1 MNGPALS
8 RINPT
13 NRYELSMR
21 FFKKKSISGIGVQ
34 KILTRTAGVFLCK
47 PAAAFVITILIF
59 TAGLPL
65 EVLPEAKKEAPYIF
79 FSHSDFT
86 SLGPDERLSWINS
99 LSREPSSELIRIT
112 EPLPDTILPPDMAS
126 PVFVWEDTAQSSAWL
141 VTLQKDEKIILR
153 GVMNTQWW
161 IPEKDIWDRVKAS
174 AGPGSFELII
184 EGIGGWTGRE
194 VLSRGR
200 SSLSF
205 SEDRVEARLMFMR
218 KPLPF
223 LEAKNHPEKTS
234 LLVGKLDSYQPP
246 EPLLSNPS
254 ICANCHSYSR
264 DGDFMTLDT
273 DYKGD
278 KGAFVFTPMDEDI
291 KINSSLVF
299 SWNALAPREPAAY
312 HMGLFAQVSPDG
324 RFIAGTVNETSVF
337 VMMDDVYFSQL
348 FFPATGQIGI
358 FDTRTKAFSLLPGA
372 DLEDRVQTAP
382 AWRPDGKALAFS
394 SVPVN
399 PELIQKV
406 VDKVILR
413 ESPKQTI
420 HELNQKYPV
429 QFDIYTLPFDQ
440 GKGGVAEPLPGAS
453 QNGVSNYFPRYSPDG
468 RWIVFAQS
476 PTGLVLQPGSR
487 LVLIPAKGGEA
498 RPLTS
503 NQAVMNS
510 WHSWSP
516 NSKWLVFT
524 CKANSPYTELYL
536 THIDE
541 KGDSSPALR
550 LFRFSSKDLAAMV
563 PEFVPRTGPLTK
575 KIAFDPEE
583 EAKGKSIAIDGR

>member
-1 MNGPALS
+1 
-8 RINPT
+8 
-13 NRYELSMR
+13 MR
-21 FFKKKSISGIGVQ
+21 FFKEKSISGIGIQ
-34 KILTRTAGVFLCK
+34 RPLAKAAGTPFFM
-47 PAAAFVITILIF
+47 PAAVFVLTLLIL

-65 EVLPEAKKEAPYIF
+65 DGLPDSKKKIPFIF

-86 SLGPDERLSWINS
+86 SLNPDERLLWIDS
-99 LSREPSSELIRIT
+99 ITREPSPALIRIK
-112 EPLPDTILPPDMAS
+112 EPLANTILPPDMAS
-126 PVFVWEDTAQSSAWL
+126 PVFVWEDAAQSSAWL
-141 VTLQKDEKIILR
+141 ITLQKDEEIILR
-153 GVMNTQWW
+153 AVLNTQWW
-161 IPEKDIWDRVKAS
+161 IPEEETWERVKTY
-174 AGPGSFELII
+174 AGSGSFELII
-184 EGIGGWTGRE
+184 EGVGGWTGRE

-200 SSLSF
+200 RPLSF
-205 SEDRVEARLMFMR
+205 SRDRVEARLMFMQ

-234 LLVGKLDSYQPP
+234 LLVGHLDSYQSP
-246 EPLLSNPS
+246 EPLLSNPPV
-254 ICANCHSYSR
+254 CANCHSYSR
-264 DGDFMTLDT
+264 DGNFMALDM

-278 KGAFVFTPMDEDI
+278 KGAFVFTSLDENI
-291 KINSSLVF
+291 KINNSLVF
-299 SWNALAPREPAAY
+299 SWNTLAPREPAAY

-324 RFIAGTVNETSVF
+324 RFMAATVNETSVF

-358 FDTRTKAFSLLPGA
+358 FDTRTKAFRLLPGA
-372 DLEDRVQTAP
+372 DREDRVQTAP

-406 VDKVILR
+406 VDKVILK
-413 ESPKQTI
+413 ESPQQTI

-429 QFDIYTLPFDQ
+429 QYDIYTLPFEQ
-440 GKGGVAEPLPGAS
+440 GGGGVAEPLPGAS
-453 QNGVSNYFPRYSPDG
+453 QNGYSNYFPRYSPDG
-468 RWIVFAQS
+468 RWIVFTQS

-541 KGDSSPALR
+541 KGESSPALR

-575 KIAFDPEE
+575 KMAFDPEE
-583 EAKGKSIAIDGR
+583 EAKGNSIAIDGR

>member
-1 MNGPALS
+1 
-8 RINPT
+8 
-13 NRYELSMR
+13 MR
-21 FFKKKSISGIGVQ
+21 FLKKKSISGTGIQ
-34 KILTRTAGVFLCK
+34 KPLPKAAGGTICK
-47 PAAAFVITILIF
+47 PAAVFVLTFLLL
-59 TAGLPL
+59 TAGMPL
-65 EVLPEAKKEAPYIF
+65 DVLPESGKEAPFIF
-79 FSHSDFT
+79 FSHSDFS
-86 SLGPDERLSWINS
+86 SLSPGEGLSWINS
-99 LSREPSSELIRIT
+99 LSRELPSELIRIK
-112 EPLPDTILPPDMAS
+112 EPLANTILPPDMAS
-126 PVFVWEDTAQSSAWL
+126 PVFVWEDTSQSSVWL
-141 VTLQKDEKIILR
+141 ITLQKDETIILR
-153 GVMNTQWW
+153 ALLNSPWW
-161 IPEKDIWDRVKAS
+161 IPEEDIWERVKAS

-184 EGIGGWTGRE
+184 EGAGGWTGRE

-200 SSLSF
+200 CSLSF
-205 SEDRVEARLMFMR
+205 SRDRVEARLMFMQ

-234 LLVGKLDSYQPP
+234 LLVGHLDSYQPP
-246 EPLLSNPS
+246 ESLLSNPP

-264 DGDFMTLDT
+264 DGNFMALDT
-273 DYKGD
+273 DYRGD
-278 KGAFVFTPMDEDI
+278 KGAFVFTSLDENI
-291 KINSSLVF
+291 KINNGLVF
-299 SWNALAPREPAAY
+299 SWNTLPPREPAAY

-324 RFIAGTVNETSVF
+324 RFIAATVNETSVF
-337 VMMDDVYFSQL
+337 VMMDDLYFSQL

-358 FDTRTKAFSLLPGA
+358 FDTRTRAFSLLPGA
-372 DLEDRVQTAP
+372 DRGDRVQTAP

-399 PELIQKV
+399 PALIQKV
-406 VDKVILR
+406 VEKVILK

-440 GKGGVAEPLPGAS
+440 GGGGVAEPLRGAS
-453 QNGVSNYFPRYSPDG
+453 QNGYSNYFPRYSPDG
-468 RWIVFAQS
+468 RWIVFTQS

-487 LVLIPAKGGEA
+487 LAIIPSEGGEA

-541 KGDSSPALR
+541 KGESSPALR

-563 PEFVPRTGPLTK
+563 PEFIPRTGPVTK

>member
-1 MNGPALS
+1 
-8 RINPT
+8 
-13 NRYELSMR
+13 MR
-21 FFKKKSISGIGVQ
+21 FFKKQSISGTGTQ
-34 KILTRTAGVFLCK
+34 KPLAKAAEDQFFN
-47 PAAAFVITILIF
+47 PAAVFVLTLLIL

-65 EVLPEAKKEAPYIF
+65 DIFPDSKKEMPFIF
-79 FSHSDFT
+79 FRHSDFT
-86 SLGPDERLSWINS
+86 SLSPEESLSWINS

-112 EPLPDTILPPDMAS
+112 EPMSNTILPLDLAS
-126 PVFVWEDTAQSSAWL
+126 PVFVWEDAAQRSAWL
-141 VTLQKDEKIILR
+141 ITLQKDEEIILR
-153 GVMNTQWW
+153 ALLNTQWW
-161 IPEKDIWDRVKAS
+161 IPEENIWERVKAS

-184 EGIGGWTGRE
+184 EGIGGWTGRD

-200 SSLSF
+200 SSLNF
-205 SEDRVEARLMFMR
+205 SRDRVEARLMFMQ

-234 LLVGKLDSYQPP
+234 LLVGHLDSYQPP
-246 EPLLSNPS
+246 ELLLSNPP

-264 DGDFMTLDT
+264 DGNFMALDT
-273 DYKGD
+273 DYRGD
-278 KGAFVFTPMDEDI
+278 KGAFVFTPLDENI
-291 KINSSLVF
+291 KINNSLVF
-299 SWNALAPREPAAY
+299 SWNTLAPREPAAY

-324 RFIAGTVNETSVF
+324 RFIAATVNETSVF
-337 VMMDDVYFSQL
+337 AMMDDVYFSQL

-358 FDTRTKAFSLLPGA
+358 FDTRTKAFTLLPGA
-372 DLEDRVQTAP
+372 DREDRVQTAP

-406 VDKVILR
+406 VDKVILK

-440 GKGGVAEPLPGAS
+440 GKGGGAEPLTGAS
-453 QNGVSNYFPRYSPDG
+453 QNGYSNYFPRYSPDG
-468 RWIVFAQS
+468 RWIVFTQS

-487 LVLIPAKGGEA
+487 LVLVPAKGGEA
-498 RPLTS
+498 RPLSS